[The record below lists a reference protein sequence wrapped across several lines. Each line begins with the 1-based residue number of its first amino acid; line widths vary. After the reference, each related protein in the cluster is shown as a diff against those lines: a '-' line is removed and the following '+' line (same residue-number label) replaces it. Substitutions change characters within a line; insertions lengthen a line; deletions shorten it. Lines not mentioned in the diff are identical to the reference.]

1 MNSAKTRDGLVNVGA
16 ALLRRSVPLERRHDL
31 SRFDCG
37 NEGLNAFLKKE
48 AMKNQ
53 TGSKERTFV
62 VTLGQSA
69 RVVGYYTLVTSING
83 LPGHERAGLTIS
95 RLALD
100 KDYRGSGETLWRD
113 ADERRFA
120 RR

>member
-1 MNSAKTRDGLVNVGA
+1 MNSGKARAGLVNIGA
-16 ALLRRSVPLERRHDL
+16 ALLGRSVPLERRHDV

-37 NEGLNAFLKKE
+37 SEGLNAFLKKE

-69 RVVGYYTLVTSING
+69 RVVGYYTLATNIDG
-83 LPGHERAGLTIS
+83 LPGHERARLAVS

-100 KDYRGSGETLWRD
+100 KDYRGSGETLWKD